1 MNEIR
6 TSSSD
11 LAWQLADAPWR
22 TSTRS
27 QTSNCVE
34 VAPLGTGPAAVA
46 LRDSKDR
53 GGPVLLFTPAEWR
66 DFVAGAK
73 NGRFAPA

>member
-6 TSSSD
+6 NSPAG
-11 LAWQLADAPWR
+11 LAQQLADAPWR

-34 VAPLGTGPAAVA
+34 VAPLRTGPAAVA

-53 GGPVLLFTPAEWR
+53 GGPVLLFNRTGWLG
-66 DFVAGAK
+66 FIAGAK
-73 NGRFAPA
+73 NGQFDLN

>member
-1 MNEIR
+1 MNETR

-11 LAWQLADAPWR
+11 LARQLAEAPWR

-34 VAPLGTGPAAVA
+34 VAPLEAAVA

-53 GGPVLLFTPAEWR
+53 GGPVLLFSRAEWR
-66 DFVAGAK
+66 GFIAGTR
-73 NGRFAPA
+73 NGQFDLA

>member
-1 MNEIR
+1 MNDIR
-6 TSSSD
+6 NMPSVV
-11 LAWQLADAPWR
+11 ARLADAPWR

-34 VAPLGTGPAAVA
+34 VAPLRDSPAAVA

-53 GGPVLLFTPAEWR
+53 GGPVLFFDRASWLGFL
-66 DFVAGAK
+66 AGTR
-73 NGRFAPA
+73 NGAFELD

>member
-6 TSSSD
+6 NTRSVT
-11 LAWQLADAPWR
+11 AQQLANAPWR
-22 TSTRS
+22 KSTRS

-34 VAPLGTGPAAVA
+34 VAPLGNGPAAVA

-53 GGPVLLFTPAEWR
+53 GGPVLLFNRAGWLG
-66 DFVAGAK
+66 FIAGAK
-73 NGRFAPA
+73 EGQFDLD

>member
-6 TSSSD
+6 NTPSVP
-11 LAWQLADAPWR
+11 AARLADAPWR

-34 VAPLGTGPAAVA
+34 VAPLGSAPSAVA

-53 GGPVLLFTPAEWR
+53 GGPVLLFNRAGWLG
-66 DFVAGAK
+66 FIAGAK
-73 NGRFAPA
+73 QGQFDLT

>member
-6 TSSSD
+6 NSPTD
-11 LAWQLADAPWR
+11 LAQQLADAAWHK
-22 TSTRS
+22 STRS

-34 VAPLGTGPAAVA
+34 VAALRTGPAAVA

-53 GGPVLLFTPAEWR
+53 GGPVLLFNRAGWLG
-66 DFVAGAK
+66 FIAGAK
-73 NGRFAPA
+73 NGQFDLN

>member
-1 MNEIR
+1 MNDIR
-6 TSSSD
+6 NTPSA
-11 LAWQLADAPWR
+11 LAGQLADLPWR

-34 VAPLGTGPAAVA
+34 VAPLSVGPAAVA

-53 GGPVLLFTPAEWR
+53 GGPALLFDRAGWR
-66 DFVAGAK
+66 GFIAGTRA
-73 NGRFAPA
+73 GQFDLT